1 MIAPWK
7 FRSRS
12 FRSLFCTLE
21 NCWPGRT
28 IRSDRGGSG
37 TPAPYMLGVFLLGL
51 MAICFAIPQRLQA
64 QDTAEQLRKKLAD
77 RSAQLGKFY
86 PELQTRGDER
96 DKIAKVT
103 LLTEEAIRTEAKKR
117 GISVTD
123 DEVAIFLIPVLS
135 RQGLIDITKK
145 PDVRTDENVQKWLT
159 GQAWTMDQLFDTGRT
174 LLLWIKV
181 AVADV
186 STTSNEVDAYMKEH
200 PDVAAV
206 PVRTQLTLTQ
216 FQIPARTRGLAVSV
230 AQADLLS
237 PARISTSR
245 SVNQIG
251 QQSRDWQGL
260 KLYVDLNKLDPLL
273 RKALEGKSVG
283 DNFGPLQL
291 SNGNAVAGRIAA
303 VLPAVDF
310 RTSDGAWQYASLLA
324 RLNKVDKKTQ
334 FDAMVKKYLDGADL
348 PTRGLFGDI
357 FGVIGTGIGALF
369 GGVGAP
375 IGGVVGGMVGGW
387 VDGQMSAPGPG
398 QQSGFS
404 FPPPPPPQA
413 FNGFLQGPPP
423 FMPPFF
429 QGNFQMPSPPPFIP
443 PMPQGYQDQF
453 SQWAN
458 AFSMAP
464 PPPPWFPPFFCPMPV
479 RYY

>member
-1 MIAPWK
+1 MMLPSK
-7 FRSRS
+7 DRSYRS
-12 FRSLFCTLE
+12 RSLFCAQE
-21 NCWPGRT
+21 DSWSGGS
-28 IRSDRGGSG
+28 IRSDRNSSGSL
-37 TPAPYMLGVFLLGL
+37 ARCALAVFLLGSI
-51 MAICFAIPQRLQA
+51 AICLAFPQRLHA
-64 QDTAEQLRKKLAD
+64 QDSAKQLRKKLAD

-96 DKIAKVT
+96 EKIAKVT
-103 LLTEEAIRTEAKKR
+103 LLTEEAVKTEARKR

-123 DEVAIFLIPVLS
+123 DEVATFLIPVLS

-159 GQAWTMDQLFDTGRT
+159 GQAWTMDQLFDSGRT

-186 STTSNEVDAYMKEH
+186 SVTSGEVESYMKDH
-200 PDVAAV
+200 PDVASV
-206 PVRTQLTLTQ
+206 PVRTQLILTQ
-216 FQIPARTRGLAVSV
+216 FQIPARTRGLAQSI

-237 PARISTSR
+237 PARVSTSR

-303 VLPAVDF
+303 ILPAVDF
-310 RTSDGAWQYASLLA
+310 RTSDGAWQYASLLT
-324 RLNKVDKKTQ
+324 RLNKVDKKAE
-334 FDAMVKKYLDGADL
+334 FDGLVKTYFAGADVE
-348 PTRGLFGDI
+348 TRGLFGDI
-357 FGVIGTGIGALF
+357 LGVVGTGIGALF

-375 IGGVVGGMVGGW
+375 IGGIVGGMVGGW
-387 VDGQMSAPGPG
+387 VDGQMSAPGPA
-398 QQSGFS
+398 QQFS

-443 PMPQGYQDQF
+443 PMPQGYQNQF
-453 SQWAN
+453 AQWAN

-464 PPPPWFPPFFCPMPV
+464 PPPPWFPPFFYPMPV